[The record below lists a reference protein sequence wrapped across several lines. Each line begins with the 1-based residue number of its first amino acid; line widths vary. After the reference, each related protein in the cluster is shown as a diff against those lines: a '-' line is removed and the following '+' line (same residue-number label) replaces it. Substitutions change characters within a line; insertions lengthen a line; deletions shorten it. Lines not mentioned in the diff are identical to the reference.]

1 MHALLVWVHVGLMM
15 MAFGA
20 SPLGRFGLRYLLS
33 GVSDPQSAQAIL
45 HGFSRIFLV
54 GGISVTAGVCVGLL
68 LAWDA
73 GLTQSLTQRWVSASI
88 ALIAIAGIGGVAI
101 EGSWVKRLTRA
112 EGDAFTAVLHENVP
126 FLAALASPVI
136 WLFILWLMIERPV

>member
-1 MHALLVWVHVGLMM
+1 MYVLLVWVHVALMM
-15 MAFGA
+15 VAFGA

-33 GVSDPQSAQAIL
+33 GVSGPQSAQAIL
-45 HGFSRIFLV
+45 RGFSRIFLV

-68 LAWDA
+68 MAWDT
-73 GLTQSLTQRWVSASI
+73 GLTQRWLLESI

-112 EGDAFTAVLHENVP
+112 ADGDAFTAILHEKVP
-126 FLAALASPVI
+126 FLAALASLLI
-136 WLFILWLMIERPV
+136 WLCVLWLMIEKPV

>member
-1 MHALLVWVHVGLMM
+1 MM
-15 MAFGA
+15 MVAFGA

-33 GVSDPQSAQAIL
+33 GVSGPQSAKAIL
-45 HGFSRIFLV
+45 RGFSRIFLV
-54 GGISVTAGVCVGLL
+54 GGISVTVGVCVGLV

-73 GLTQSLTQRWVSASI
+73 GLTQRWVSASI

-112 EGDAFTAVLHENVP
+112 EGDAFTAIPLTT
-126 FLAALASPVI
+126 
-136 WLFILWLMIERPV
+136 